1 MKYIIPS
8 DIFDETI
15 ASKIT
20 FDDGAFSAD
29 RYYHLEVYF
38 HVKWIT
44 DPRFQK
50 ENALAKKALDKDS
63 IYKTL
68 DEKLGEI
75 ELFFSSRGVRFIKTA
90 IIGENLERIDIIR
103 IEITEVAEEETTKKR
118 GKSTPT
124 IKTRCIVP
132 SRPYML
138 ETWAKILAPI
148 IFKELEEERRKSES
162 S

>member
-1 MKYIIPS
+1 MKYIIQS
-8 DIFDETI
+8 DIFDDTI

-20 FDDGAFSAD
+20 LDDGAFSAGK
-29 RYYHLEVYF
+29 YYHLEVYF

-50 ENALAKKALDKDS
+50 ENALAKKTLDKDS

-75 ELFFSSRGVRFIKTA
+75 ESLFSSRGVRFIKTA

-118 GKSTPT
+118 GKSTPI